1 MKNINLENILKTFI
15 GFDELQQEL
24 ILASKNG
31 SKLYPPYNIEQLDD
45 KTFVISLAIAGYNES
60 DIDIS
65 LDNDRLTIDGSKPE
79 DESKKYLH
87 KGISSKSFK
96 RIYQLGK
103 HIEVAKASLENG
115 ILSIRLEKNIPEEEL
130 PKKIQ
135 IT

>member
-15 GFDELQQEL
+15 GFDELQKEL
-24 ILASKNG
+24 ILASQNG

-45 KTFVISLAIAGYNES
+45 NTFIISLAIAGYNES

-65 LDNDRLTIDGSKPE
+65 LDNDRLTIEGSKSE